1 MESMSKFVA
10 SSRAPVIAW
19 HWARTESTH
28 AYTLLLCGI
37 AELLYVV
44 LDAGQGTYPT

>member
-19 HWARTESTH
+19 
-28 AYTLLLCGI
+28 YTLLLCGI